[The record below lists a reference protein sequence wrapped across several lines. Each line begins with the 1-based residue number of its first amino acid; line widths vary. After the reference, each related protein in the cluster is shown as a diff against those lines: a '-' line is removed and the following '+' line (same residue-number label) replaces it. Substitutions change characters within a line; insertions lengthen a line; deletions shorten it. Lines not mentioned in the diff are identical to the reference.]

1 MYLVIGIALMVV
13 ALIGIIWCQKKQK
26 TNPNAQAFAF
36 VFLILIIAGAGT
48 VLWDQGIFGG
58 EDREMNKIIKNETA
72 YAAARSEVIGKY
84 LVGKYAGKK
93 AVIITEKDLENNKI
107 NKAAYDAMVKALNGI
122 EVEATEVLNTPET
135 SPDNPMP
142 MESLITAKL
151 FNEIFNKYPNT
162 NLFIIMTSLPFNTDE
177 VQKLSIWKKDPKK
190 TQAVIVN
197 GEVYNL
203 KRAIGAG
210 YIAATAVMKND
221 SAAYDPERTAPSDPQ
236 KAFDVRYIL
245 VTPENVAD
253 VAKKNAGIFAK

>member
-1 MYLVIGIALMVV
+1 M
-13 ALIGIIWCQKKQK
+13 
-26 TNPNAQAFAF
+26 P
-36 VFLILIIAGAGT
+36 
-48 VLWDQGIFGG
+48 
-58 EDREMNKIIKNETA
+58 
-72 YAAARSEVIGKY
+72 ARKPSSSPK
-84 LVGKYAGKK
+84 
-93 AVIITEKDLENNKI
+93 KDLENNKI
-107 NKAAYDAMVKALNGI
+107 NKGAYDAMVKALNGI

-221 SAAYDPERTAPSDPQ
+221 SAAYDPERTAPSDPRRLSMSDTSLSHLRMWQ
-236 KAFDVRYIL
+236 MSQRKMREFSQS
-245 VTPENVAD
+245 
-253 VAKKNAGIFAK
+253 KQFC

>member
-26 TNPNAQAFAF
+26 TNPNAQALAF
-36 VFLILIIAGAGT
+36 VFLILILVGAGT

-58 EDREMNKIIKNETA
+58 EDREMNRIIKNETA
-72 YAAARSEVIGKY
+72 YAAARSQIIGKY

-93 AVIITEKDLENNKI
+93 AVIITEKDLAKNQI
-107 NKAAYDAMVKALNGI
+107 NKGAYDAMVQALNGI
-122 EVEATEVLNTPET
+122 EVEATEELNTPEM

-151 FNEIFNKYPNT
+151 FNDIFNKYPNT
-162 NLFIIMTSLPFNTDE
+162 NLFIIMTSLPFNPSE
-177 VQKLSIWKKDPKK
+177 IQKLSIWKKDPKK
-190 TQAVIVN
+190 VQAVIVT

-203 KRAIGAG
+203 KRVIAAG
-210 YIAATAVMKND
+210 LIAATAVMKND
-221 SAAYDPERTAPSDPQ
+221 PNAYDPEKTAPSDPQ

-245 VTPENVAD
+245 VTPENVAEVD
-253 VAKKNAGIFAK
+253 KKNQGIFAK